1 MNAPLADV
9 RVVEIASFVAA
20 PAAGALLA
28 DLGAEVIKVEVPG
41 GETLRHARPK
51 LLGWQSEFSEAPQ
64 FHMDNRGKRS
74 LVLDLRKPEARE
86 ALLRVIDSADVVLT
100 NMLPGRLTKYGLDPE
115 SLRERRPELVVASL
129 TGYGKK
135 GAEADTPAFDYA
147 AYWARTGMMDLM
159 REPDA
164 PPAWLRPGVGDHA
177 AALALTTGILSA
189 LRVRDRTGQGQLV
202 DVNLMHIGFYV
213 QGNDAAPTL
222 ATGTG
227 PLHHDRNK
235 PRNPLWSHYPTRDDR
250 WVFLVMIESDR
261 YWPALCRAIGKPELE
276 TDERFDGARAR
287 YRNSETLAQILR
299 DTFLSRSLAE
309 WEKELLG
316 HTIIWSPVRTLAEA
330 VQDPEARANG
340 VFAEVEHPTAGTF
353 ETVAPPLQL
362 SGHAMPG
369 DRPAPE
375 LGADGADVLC
385 EAGLSEA
392 EIAAA
397 LETSSG

>member
-1 MNAPLADV
+1 MSAPLADV

-41 GETLRHARPK
+41 GETLRHSRPK
-51 LLGWQSEFSEAPQ
+51 LLGWQSDFPEAPQ

-74 LVLDLRKPEARE
+74 LVLDLRKPEARD

-100 NMLPGRLTKYGLDPE
+100 NMLPGRLAKYGLDPK

-129 TGYGKK
+129 TGYGPK
-135 GAEADTPAFDYA
+135 GDEADTPAFDYA
-147 AYWARTGMMDLM
+147 AYWARTGLMDLM

-177 AALALTTGILSA
+177 AALALSTGILSA
-189 LRVRDRTGQGQLV
+189 LRVRDQSGHGQTV
-202 DVNLMHIGFYV
+202 DVNLMHIGFYI

-227 PLHHDRNK
+227 PRHHDRNK
-235 PRNPLWSHYPTRDDR
+235 PRNPLWSHYPTADDR

-261 YWPALCRAIGKPELE
+261 YWPALCRTIGRPELE
-276 TDERFDGARAR
+276 ADERFDGARAR
-287 YRNSETLAQILR
+287 YRNSEALATILR
-299 DTFLSRSLAE
+299 ETFLSRSLAE
-309 WEKELLG
+309 WEKELSG
-316 HTIIWSPVRTLAEA
+316 HAIIWSPVRSLAEA
-330 VQDPEARANG
+330 VQDPQARANG
-340 VFAEVEHPTAGTF
+340 VFAEVEHPTAGRF
-353 ETVAPPLQL
+353 ETIAPPIGF
-362 SGHAMPG
+362 SDHAMPG

-375 LGADGADVLC
+375 LGADGADVLR

-397 LETSSG
+397 LETKAG